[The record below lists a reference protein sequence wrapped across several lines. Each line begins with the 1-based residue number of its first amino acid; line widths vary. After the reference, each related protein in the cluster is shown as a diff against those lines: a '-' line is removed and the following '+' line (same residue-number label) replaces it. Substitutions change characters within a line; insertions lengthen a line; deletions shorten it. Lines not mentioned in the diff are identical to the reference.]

1 VNIFVNVMLVIIKSK
16 VPKNVKLN
24 VPVLI
29 LMRKPL
35 RLVNVKKTGLST
47 MTRLVSNLTAYQIV
61 QFMVLKLMLMLM
73 EHVIVTS
80 STILTIQF
88 SNVLL
93 IVLNSIMIPK
103 WLVLIILFLIVN
115 VLKDM
120 FTLKVNVKLFVI

>member
-1 VNIFVNVMLVIIKSK
+1 VNIFVNVILVIIKSM

-24 VPVLI
+24 VQVLI

-103 WLVLIILFLIVN
+103 
-115 VLKDM
+115 
-120 FTLKVNVKLFVI
+120 

>member
-1 VNIFVNVMLVIIKSK
+1 VNIFVNVMLVIIKSV

-24 VPVLI
+24 VQVLI

>member
-1 VNIFVNVMLVIIKSK
+1 VNIFVNVILVIIKSL

-24 VPVLI
+24 VQVLI

-88 SNVLL
+88 RHVLL

-103 WLVLIILFLIVN
+103 
-115 VLKDM
+115 
-120 FTLKVNVKLFVI
+120 